1 MIVGYTFA
9 NYNMGAYPPGPQT
22 SLSKACQIFKD
33 DDAMPLDKLKSFLA
47 MLAGTS
53 NSSFDLSLAA
63 RGDSHCFF
71 NMSSQL
77 PSGENATITGGD
89 WSGVGTGNN
98 GEIWD
103 LQTCTFLVERI
114 GFSPRSMFPN
124 RPWTMDWLR
133 SHCAARFGVEPR
145 PFEYRKRWRFD
156 NLVKGAN
163 ATRILFTNGLNDG
176 WSVGGIKEDLSDS
189 ILALNLE
196 TGAHHSDLSHQGPTK
211 ADTKEV
217 KKAFRKISKILD
229 TWIDEVKRE
238 SRASEPKL
246 LRLSGY
252 KVVD

>member
-1 MIVGYTFA
+1 
-9 NYNMGAYPPGPQT
+9 
-22 SLSKACQIFKD
+22 
-33 DDAMPLDKLKSFLA
+33 MPLDKMDSFLA

-53 NSSFDLSLAA
+53 KSSFGLSLAA

-89 WSGVGTGNN
+89 WSGVGTGHN

-133 SHCAARFGVEPR
+133 SHCAARFGVEPK

-156 NLVKGAN
+156 DLVKGAN

-196 TGAHHSDLSHQGPTK
+196 TGAHHSDLSHQGPTE

-229 TWIDEVKRE
+229 NWLDEVKRE
-238 SRASEPKL
+238 SRASEAKL